1 MKRTLLY
8 GIALVVLLGGA
19 VGYYLY
25 NKPHQDMRRATPA
38 FKLTAAQL
46 FSEYDADE
54 AAANEKYLGKVI
66 EVSGEVRSVDRG
78 EEGRIA
84 VTLESGHPM
93 FGVVCELDELSEPKR
108 TEFAAG
114 EQVTFRCVC
123 TGKLMDVVLNRCVE
137 P

>member
-8 GIALVVLLGGA
+8 GIALVVLIGGA
-19 VGYYLY
+19 AAYYMY

-38 FKLTAAQL
+38 FKLTATEL
-46 FSEYDADE
+46 FSEYDTDE
-54 AAANEKYLGKVI
+54 STANEKYLGKVI
-66 EVSGEVRSVDRG
+66 EVSGTVRSVERG

-93 FGVVCELDELSEPKR
+93 FGVVCELDELSEPRR
-108 TEFAAG
+108 TEFDEG

-123 TGKLMDVVLNRCVE
+123 TGKLMDVVLNRCIE